1 MSGIKNE
8 AARVRSVFVFT
19 ECWFFGIGLKELGG
33 MKSETRSIHGFG
45 VDVSSA
51 GTRARRRFS
60 EAAFQ

>member
-8 AARVRSVFVFT
+8 AVRARRFFFT

-33 MKSETRSIHGFG
+33 VKSETRSIHGFG